1 MSIGAVKPAEQ
12 VITLQLTAGN
22 AGCLQQELDWLA
34 RCIELRLHS
43 YFQQQPLLLLQQ
55 APPPPLAAGSGSYA
69 DFVLTQQ
76 LSAPQR
82 LILLLALA
90 PHLQPQLL
98 DTFFVRNDNLARS
111 FTEFGG
117 CSSKQ
122 HQGFLPSAQTAAFL
136 LAGNDLAG
144 RLQVIQLLQSEQQLC
159 RNNIIC
165 LRLDAPD
172 EPFLSAQLSVSAEY
186 LQLFYSGSR
195 QKPDYNSHFPAKL
208 LTTAL
213 SWQELVLPSEVLA
226 DVEHIIGWLQHQ
238 HTVMQ
243 DWQLGRSIKPG
254 YRALFYG
261 PPGTGKTLT
270 ASLIGR
276 QTGADVYRIDL
287 SAVVSKYIGETE
299 KNLATVFDQAQARQW
314 ILFFDEADALFGKRS
329 QTSNSNDRYANQQVS
344 YLLQRIEDFP
354 GVVLLAS
361 NLKANIDEAFAR
373 RFQAMVYFPL
383 PEVSERLRLWRH
395 LLGSKVQLAAD
406 VDLSYLAH
414 EFELSGGAMTNVVRY
429 AAVAALLRGDKA
441 IAQADLL
448 QGINRERRKEGMMV

>member
-1 MSIGAVKPAEQ
+1 MFTGAVRLKDEVTPD
-12 VITLQLTAGN
+12 N
-22 AGCLQQELDWLA
+22 AACLQHELDWLA

-43 YFQQQPLLLLQQ
+43 YFQQQPLDLLQQ
-55 APPPPLAAGSGSYA
+55 AAAPDLTAAQGSYA
-69 DFVLTQQ
+69 AFVRKQQ
-76 LSAPQR
+76 LTTTQR

-98 DTFFVRNDNLARS
+98 DTFFVRNDNLARN

-136 LAGNDLAG
+136 LAANDLSV
-144 RLQVIQLLQSEQQLC
+144 RLQVIQLLQPDQLLC
-159 RNNIIC
+159 RDNIIH
-165 LRLDAPD
+165 LRHDVAE
-172 EPFLSAQLSVSAEY
+172 EPFLSAQLTVSAEY
-186 LQLFYSGSR
+186 LQLFCSGTR
-195 QKPDYNSHFPAKL
+195 QKPDYNIHFPAKL
-208 LTTAL
+208 LTTPL
-213 SWQELVLPSEVLA
+213 TWQDLVLPAAVMAEVQ
-226 DVEHIIGWLQHQ
+226 HIIGWAEHQ
-238 HTVMQ
+238 DTVMQ
-243 DWQLGRSIKPG
+243 QWQLSRSIKPG

-270 ASLIGR
+270 ATLIGR

-329 QTSNSNDRYANQQVS
+329 QTSSSNDRYANQQVS

-373 RFQAMVYFPL
+373 RFQSMLYFPL
-383 PEVSERLRLWRH
+383 PDVSERHQLWQH
-395 LLGSKVQLAAD
+395 ILGKHVALSDD
-406 VDLSYLAH
+406 VDLHYLAH
-414 EFELSGGAMTNVVRY
+414 EFELAGGAITNVVRY
-429 AAVAALLRGDKA
+429 AAIAAVLRHDRA
-441 IAQADLL
+441 LTQADLL
-448 QGINRERRKEGMMV
+448 QGISRERRKEGMMV